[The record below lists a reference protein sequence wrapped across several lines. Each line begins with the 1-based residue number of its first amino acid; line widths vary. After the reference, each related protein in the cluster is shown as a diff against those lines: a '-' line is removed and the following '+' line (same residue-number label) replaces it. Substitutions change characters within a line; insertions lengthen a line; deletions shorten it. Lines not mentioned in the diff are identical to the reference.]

1 MKAQIEHVSNDQAK
15 PRILAIEDEPALSQV
30 LSVVLKRAGFE
41 VYIAATGMDGLR
53 LADEQNCNLILSD
66 IDLPDI
72 RGFEVCERV
81 KQNPRLRLIPIILV
95 GAATVVAG
103 DGAGLPHQLGMRLSL
118 GGVVRAMGSG
128 APQARRHRVYWGGR
142 DSLGQEQAG
151 G

>member
-118 GGVVRAMGSG
+118 GGMVCGLGLGPPAAG
-128 APQARRHRVYWGGR
+128 RRPCDRGGR
-142 DSLGQEQAG
+142 DSLGPEQRKG
-151 G
+151 